1 MGKNPFRLFAKLTN
15 IILDMRLSL
24 LYNLFN
30 RDALVSG
37 SSILAILLFFLPL
50 KASEKPLTLE
60 EALDLALKGNPE
72 ILEAQ
77 QEIEV
82 WRGLGLQVSAYPL
95 PGISFSYEGLNFG
108 RQQGEREINLGLTQ
122 TIEFP
127 GKRSLRQEAAQHG
140 LEAALWRLEWRKRL
154 VIGRVKRAYFSVA
167 LSQETLVYYQSL
179 LEFLRDSLR
188 AAQARYEA
196 GEVLYL
202 DILRLE
208 IEELNLQNEMI
219 RAEKDLEQSW
229 AELSLLLGGESA
241 KRREVQVDLTYQPLS
256 ISLEA
261 LLEEVRTRPSLI
273 SLQKELAKTETEI
286 GLARKILFPDIQLGV
301 FYPSLRTSSWGFG
314 LGLSLP
320 LWKTQMKGATQEAM
334 ARKQAAA
341 IALEFHKRR
350 LITGITAAYNRAK
363 SLERRLGLFEHSL
376 LEQAQSMLR
385 LVISLY
391 AQGKAGFLE
400 LVDIFRLNRETRLAY
415 LKTFFDYQTSLA
427 EIEVAGEVDP
437 EAWIASRE

>member
-1 MGKNPFRLFAKLTN
+1 MGKNPLRLFARLMV
-15 IILDMRLSL
+15 IIRDKKLSL
-24 LYNLFN
+24 LNNLFY
-30 RDALVSG
+30 RDALVSS
-37 SSILAILLFFLPL
+37 SSILSILIFFLPL
-50 KASEKPLTLE
+50 KATENPLTLE
-60 EALDLALKGNPE
+60 EALHLALKGNPE

-77 QEIEV
+77 QEIEA
-82 WRGLGLQVSAYPL
+82 WRGFGLQVSAYPL

-108 RQQGEREINLGLTQ
+108 HQQGEREVNLGLTQ

-127 GKRSLRQEAAQHG
+127 GKRSLRQEAVRQG
-140 LEAALWRLEWRKRL
+140 LEAALWRLEWRKML
-154 VIGRVKRAYFSVA
+154 VVGRVKRAYFSVA

-202 DILRLE
+202 DVLRLE
-208 IEELNLQNEMI
+208 LEELNLHNEMI
-219 RAEKDLEQSW
+219 RAEKELEQSW
-229 AELSLLLGGESA
+229 AELNLLLGGEA
-241 KRREVQVDLTYQPLS
+241 TKRREVRVDLTYQPLT
-256 ISLEA
+256 ISLET

-273 SLQKELAKTETEI
+273 TLQKELAKTEAEV
-286 GLARKILFPDIQLGV
+286 GLARKSLLPDIQLGV

-334 ARKQAAA
+334 ARQQAAA

-376 LEQAQSMLR
+376 LEQSQSMLR
-385 LVISLY
+385 LAISLY

-400 LVDIFRLNRETRLAY
+400 LIDVYRLNRETRLGY
-415 LKTFFDYQTSLA
+415 LKTFFDYQVSLA
-427 EIEVAGEVDP
+427 EIEVAGEIDP
-437 EAWIASRE
+437 EAWITSRE

>member
-1 MGKNPFRLFAKLTN
+1 MGKNPLRLFARLTKF
-15 IILDMRLSL
+15 IGDKKLSL
-24 LYNLFN
+24 LNNLFY

-37 SSILAILLFFLPL
+37 SSILAILIFLLPL
-50 KASEKPLTLE
+50 KATEKPLTLE

-77 QEIEV
+77 QEIEA
-82 WRGLGLQVSAYPL
+82 WRGFGLQVSAYPL
-95 PGISFSYEGLNFG
+95 PGVSFSYEGVNFG

-127 GKRSLRQEAAQHG
+127 GKRSLRQEAAQQS
-140 LEAALWRLEWRKRL
+140 LEAALWRLEGRKKL
-154 VIGRVKRAYFSVA
+154 VMGRVKRAYFSVA
-167 LSQETLVYYQSL
+167 LSQETLAYYQSL

-202 DILRLE
+202 DVLRLE
-208 IEELNLQNEMI
+208 LEELNLQNEMI

-229 AELSLLLGGESA
+229 AELSLLLGGEA
-241 KRREVQVDLTYQPLS
+241 TKRREVQVDLTYQPLT

-273 SLQKELAKTETEI
+273 SLQKELAKTEAEV
-286 GLARKILFPDIQLGV
+286 GLARKSLLPDIQLGV
-301 FYPSLRTSSWGFG
+301 FYPSIRTSSWGFG
-314 LGLSLP
+314 LALSLP
-320 LWKTQMKGATQEAM
+320 LWKTQMKGATREAM
-334 ARKQAAA
+334 ARQQAAA
-341 IALEFHKRR
+341 IALEFQKRK

-376 LEQAQSMLR
+376 LEQSQSMLR
-385 LVISLY
+385 LAISLY

-400 LVDIFRLNRETRLAY
+400 LVDVYRLNRETRLAY
-415 LKTFFDYQTSLA
+415 LNTFFDYQASLA
-427 EIEVAGEVDP
+427 EIEVAGEVDS